1 MTTPGQTLTY
11 WKLGNGDPYN
21 GGRFGID
28 SETTLDGEVVA
39 SSTYRPPGA
48 VDITEAAYDALVAAF
63 QTEWDARAIGGQE
76 YVDEKVAE
84 RDALRDLGT
93 AKLVA
98 GTPLTPA
105 EATAITGGS

>member
-1 MTTPGQTLTY
+1 MSPVITRTY

-21 GGRFGID
+21 GGRFGFD
-28 SETTLDGEVVA
+28 EETTEGSVVLS

-48 VDITEAAYDALVAAF
+48 VDIAEAEFNTLSASF
-63 QTEWDARAIGGQE
+63 RTEWDTRAVGGRAF
-76 YVDEKVAE
+76 VDSEVAA
-84 RDALRDLGT
+84 RDALRNSAT

-98 GTPLTPA
+98 GTPLTQA